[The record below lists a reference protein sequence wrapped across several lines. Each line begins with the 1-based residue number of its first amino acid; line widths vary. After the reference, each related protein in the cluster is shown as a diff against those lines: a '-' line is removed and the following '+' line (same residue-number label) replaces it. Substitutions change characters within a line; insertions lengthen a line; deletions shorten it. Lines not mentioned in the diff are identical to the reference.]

1 MAEDIAMSSLRS
13 HPNSNVSIGTLS
25 QVSLRSEYSPCVR
38 LCLGLGL
45 PSCLRDVDD
54 MIATWLGTGYDMAS
68 EGHARKCIRVLHFP
82 FTSLGR
88 LPPELSVSGHSES

>member
-1 MAEDIAMSSLRS
+1 MSSLRS
-13 HPNSNVSIGTLS
+13 HPNSNVLVGTLS
-25 QVSLRSEYSPCVR
+25 RVSLSTLPGVR

-68 EGHARKCIRVLHFP
+68 EGHARECIRVLHFP

-88 LPPELSVSGHSES
+88 LPPELSVNGHSES